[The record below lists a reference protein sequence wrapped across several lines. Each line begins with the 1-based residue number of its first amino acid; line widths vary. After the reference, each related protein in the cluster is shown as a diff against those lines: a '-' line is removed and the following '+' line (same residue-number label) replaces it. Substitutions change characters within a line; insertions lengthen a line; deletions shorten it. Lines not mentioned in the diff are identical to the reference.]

1 MVSSRTA
8 SAPVLKTTL
17 APTLLMTMV
26 SDEEG
31 KVSADACDKKGRD
44 LWGKVG
50 GGGGPHKNK
59 TVHLRRSKIKTPA

>member
-8 SAPVLKTTL
+8 SAPVLKMTL
-17 APTLLMTMV
+17 APTILMTMV

-44 LWGKVG
+44 LWGEG
-50 GGGGPHKNK
+50 WGGPHKNE